1 MSILWLSASILLCAL
16 ATGLMVAF
24 AVVVMPGIRTLGDGE
39 FLSAFKAMDRIIQD
53 NDWRF
58 IAVWAGSVVAV
69 IGTLVQSWGE
79 LDGLELWLMS
89 GAVASWL
96 FGVQLPTF
104 VVNVPLNNRLQALD
118 LDGMDRVALSAERAT
133 FEIPWV
139 FWNTFRTVWGLA
151 SVVLLMAAL
160 GIRAV

>member
-1 MSILWLSASILLCAL
+1 MSIIWLSASILLCAL

-24 AVVVMPGIRTLGDGE
+24 AVVVMPGIRTLGDAE

-58 IAVWAGSVVAV
+58 IIVWAGSVVALV
-69 IGTLVQSWGE
+69 GTLVQSWAA
-79 LDGLELWLMS
+79 LDGLEFWLIV

-104 VVNVPLNNRLQALD
+104 VVNVPLNNRLQEQD
-118 LDGMDRVALSAERAT
+118 LDGMVHEECAAARAT

-139 FWNTFRTVWGLA
+139 FWNTFRTMWGLA
-151 SVVLLMAAL
+151 TVGLLLATMA
-160 GIRAV
+160 VW